1 MEGNRQIPEPMQRFT
16 LTLHAR
22 NRGHSTCD
30 QLTGGDSSQQQG
42 QAGTD
47 EDESEGPPALAASD
61 SEDGEGGVD
70 EEDVP
75 KVRSRP

>member
-1 MEGNRQIPEPMQRFT
+1 MRCHPTNNVPFIYAGASVEADVPQ
-16 LTLHAR
+16 AA
-22 NRGHSTCD
+22 
-30 QLTGGDSSQQQG
+30 GGDSLQLQG
-42 QAGTD
+42 PAGTD
-47 EDESEGPPALAASD
+47 EDKSEGPPALAASD